1 MDQFQKI
8 AFHYVSQYPV
18 LIPFFLF
25 AVYYV
30 KNQNF
35 RKLFNRSAKKM
46 LMISFSNHILAHDLF
61 YQKDLFLVQIKRVR
75 FKSRAK
81 TVLFKILLEE
91 RVKAVLDVSYS
102 ELKEKTKS
110 LRTSHP
116 SEIAAVLFIIIDK
129 ILDRTESETK
139 RRYISDYG
147 EFTGLKLYDFIYI
160 KNFKPYDDKNIESIE
175 RKIDR
180 LPLSLSKSF
189 DDVIRTFL
197 SKLQDATD
205 DAILDCEEIFEKIN
219 GTVDDIINGK
229 SNEA

>member
-1 MDQFQKI
+1 
-8 AFHYVSQYPV
+8 
-18 LIPFFLF
+18 
-25 AVYYV
+25 
-30 KNQNF
+30 
-35 RKLFNRSAKKM
+35 M

-91 RVKAVLDVSYS
+91 RVKAVIDVSYS

-205 DAILDCEEIFEKIN
+205 DTILDCEEIFEKVN
-219 GTVDDIINGK
+219 GTIDDIINGK
-229 SNEA
+229 NNIA